1 MMKRIIVFGATGNL
15 GSRLSVFLKENGYDV
30 IGVGHRRNDNGFF
43 ADHDIPYYSIDIANE
58 ADFKYLPSEDIYAV
72 LHFAGMLPAAMEG
85 FSPAPYVSSI
95 VQGTLN
101 VLEYCRTVKADRIV
115 FPQTLFDIYHQ
126 FGSKTPIKPDAPR
139 DVPYETDHSIY
150 VIAKNMACELIEHYH
165 INHGIKRFVFRLSR
179 VYMYSPNPY
188 TYRNGEKVMISDRYL
203 IYRAMAGLPI
213 EIWGDPDRV
222 LETISIYDFQNI
234 ILCALKSDC
243 NGGFYNIGSG
253 GSTLD
258 ERIHDIVDVFSSEG
272 KKSEIIYCPEKQKTT
287 QFLLDIK
294 KTKSELGYEPQYS
307 WKDYLLK
314 FKEEMATQ
322 PFRKLSGLESDYF
335 DFEDFKVQNS

>member
-1 MMKRIIVFGATGNL
+1 MMKRIIIFGATGNL
-15 GSRLSVFLKENGYDV
+15 GSRLSVFLKGNGYDV
-30 IGVGHRRNDNGFF
+30 IGVGHRKNDNGFF
-43 ADHDIPYYSIDIANE
+43 ADHDIPYYSVDIANE
-58 ADFKYLPSEDIYAV
+58 SDFKSLPTENIYAV

-101 VLEYCRTVKADRIV
+101 VLEYCRKVNADRIV

-126 FGSKTPIKPDAPR
+126 FGSKTPIKPDASR

-150 VIAKNMACELIEHYH
+150 VIAKNAACELIEHYYN
-165 INHGIKRFVFRLSR
+165 NHGIKPFVFRLSR

-188 TYRNGEKVMISDRYL
+188 TYRNGKKIMISDRYL
-203 IYRAMAGLPI
+203 IYRAMLGLPI
-213 EIWGDPDRV
+213 EIWGDPNRV

-234 ILCALKSDC
+234 ILCALKADHD
-243 NGGFYNIGSG
+243 GGFYNIGSG

-258 ERIHDIVDVFSSEG
+258 ERIHDIVEVFSPLNS
-272 KKSEIIYCPEKQKTT
+272 KSEIIYCPEKRNTT
-287 QFLLDIK
+287 QFLLDIE
-294 KTKSELGYEPQYS
+294 KTKKELGYQPQYT

-314 FKEEMATQ
+314 FKEEMETQ
-322 PFRKLSGLESDYF
+322 PFSKLMGVESDYF
-335 DFEDFKVQNS
+335 DFEKFKANNS